1 MWGLWLIQTKVFGLR
16 QLNSHWWIRIAFKK
30 KRHKPHYGRRTLAIK
45 GCTFDAPHAPF
56 AGIFTARKRSLQR
69 LCFHRCLSVH
79 GGGVSASGLGECGRH
94 PPRETPSLV
103 RHPRADTPHGRQPLG
118 RYPPGQAPPVRH
130 PPGRRHPLVADT
142 PRHTPPSQTHPAGQ
156 TNPLLLNACWD
167 MVNKRAVRMPLEWIL
182 VATSVPSITTTS

>member
-94 PPRETPSLV
+94 PPPGRHPPWLDTPGQTPPMADSPWADTLLV
-103 RHPRADTPHGRQPLG
+103 RHPRSDT
-118 RYPPGQAPPVRH
+118 
-130 PPGRRHPLVADT
+130 PLVADT
-142 PRHTPPSQTHPAGQ
+142 PWLQTPPGIHPPVRHTPRDRQTPSCSMHAGIWSIRGRY
-156 TNPLLLNACWD
+156 ACHW
-167 MVNKRAVRMPLEWIL
+167 NEFL
-182 VATSVPSITTTS
+182 